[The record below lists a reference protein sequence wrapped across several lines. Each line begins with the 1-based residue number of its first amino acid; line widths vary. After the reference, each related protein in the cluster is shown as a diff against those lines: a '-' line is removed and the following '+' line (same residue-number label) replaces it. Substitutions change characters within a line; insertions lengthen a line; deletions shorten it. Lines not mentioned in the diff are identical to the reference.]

1 MWGRQVILKGMRWRI
16 GNGKK
21 VAIFSDNW
29 LPRPETFRPIFP
41 PSLPVSSIVAD
52 LIKVDNQW
60 DEIKLRQHFMDVDTA
75 EILKIPLPA
84 KKAEDEVLWHYDKR
98 GNYSVKSGYQ
108 LALRSKFPDSTSCS
122 EISNQYWSALW
133 SLELPEK
140 LKIFMWRASNNL
152 LPSTENLWK
161 RKVVEEPTCK
171 RCKISVETI
180 SHALL
185 ECKAAR
191 KIWLQSP
198 FSAPSL
204 EVNSQDI
211 FSTLQNMAKELRK
224 SDLEL
229 MVALC
234 WSAWCARNKS
244 IFDGREIN
252 PIISAAK
259 AESVLTAFQRVRKPE
274 QAHISIFRKEKQ
286 QEWLPPQRMFLKLT
300 WMLLL
305 IQRI

>member
-1 MWGRQVILKGMRWRI
+1 MRWRI

-21 VAIFSDNW
+21 IAIFLDNW

-41 PSLPVSSIVAD
+41 PSLPVSSVVAD

-60 DEIKLRQHFMDVDTA
+60 DEIKLRQHFMDADIA
-75 EILKIPLPA
+75 EILKISLPA
-84 KKAEDEVLWHYDKR
+84 EKAEDEVLWHYDKR
-98 GNYSVKSGYQ
+98 GNYSVNSGYQ
-108 LALRSKFPDSTSCS
+108 LALRSKFSDSTSCT
-122 EISNQYWSALW
+122 EASNKYWSALW
-133 SLELPEK
+133 TLEQPEE

-152 LPSTENLWK
+152 LPSVENLWK
-161 RKVVEEPTCK
+161 RKIVEEPTCK

-204 EVNSQDI
+204 EANSQDI

-224 SDLEL
+224 SNLEL

-234 WSAWCARNKS
+234 WSAWYARNKC

-252 PIISAAK
+252 PIISTAK
-259 AESVLTAFQRVRKPE
+259 AESVLTAFQRVRKPQ

-286 QEWLPPQRMFLKLT
+286 HEWLPPPPRECF
-300 WMLLL
+300 
-305 IQRI
+305 